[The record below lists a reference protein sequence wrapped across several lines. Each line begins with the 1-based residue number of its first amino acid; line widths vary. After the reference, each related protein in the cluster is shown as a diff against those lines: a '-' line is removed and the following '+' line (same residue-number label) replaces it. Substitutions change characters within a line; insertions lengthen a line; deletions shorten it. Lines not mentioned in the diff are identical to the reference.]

1 MIEHNQ
7 HPTDSNRIIP
17 CRVASRQE
25 MLARVARFA
34 DLHGASTG
42 LPDMKHPSGAR
53 TLMNVIGFSAPEKGG
68 LSPVG
73 SAASAAAAIAINEGF
88 NLGFAR
94 AKPGCGAFAHV
105 HDTNETFMPLTG
117 RWRFFFNEGPE
128 QEHVDLGPY
137 DVISMPAGIARGF
150 ENISEGD
157 PLEESLLLYVIAG
170 TQPKVEYTENATQRF
185 APYQSNTQ

>member
-1 MIEHNQ
+1 MVENNQ
-7 HPTDSNRIIP
+7 NPTDSSRVIP
-17 CRVASRQE
+17 CRIASRQE
-25 MLARVARFA
+25 MMTRVARFA
-34 DLHGASTG
+34 DLRGASTG
-42 LPDMKHPSGAR
+42 LPDMSHPSGAR
-53 TLMNVIGFSAPEKGG
+53 TLMNVIGFAPPKEGG

-73 SAASAAAAIAINEGF
+73 SAASAAAAISINEGF

-117 RWRFFFNEGPE
+117 RWRFFFNEGAH

-157 PLEESLLLYVIAG
+157 PLAESLLLYVIAG
-170 TQPKVEYTENATQRF
+170 TQPKVEYTENAVERF
-185 APYQSNTQ
+185 APYQSDTQ